1 MDNLIPAFPLS
12 LGASERQVMQIVK
25 RHQPIARSRI
35 TELTS
40 LSQQSVHRLVEG
52 LTAQRLLTSEKA
64 IVTGRGKPSPQ
75 IVLDNTSAASLGVS
89 IRTDK
94 VDMRAMTLS
103 GQEIAC
109 TVLSSA
115 PSDRDAVLREV
126 RETLIRWFDDGP
138 LADRKAIGIGVA
150 MQGYRTTHRNRYT
163 APLPIDSWSRLDIE
177 KLFSTE
183 LELPTYSENNAN
195 CAALAEQHCGG
206 GREFESFA
214 YLSFNFGFGG
224 GIVLNQKLVAGGF
237 GNAGELS
244 DLFLPE
250 EVPHRPAL
258 GELLKRLA
266 ADGISIAD
274 VSELQRN
281 FDPEWAGVVEWL
293 TDISP
298 YLNLTVRALR
308 AIADPE
314 AIFFGGEAP
323 VALRNCM
330 IAKCDRPSA
339 NRYGEITPFP
349 KLLLSNLSG
358 DVAALGAAILPL
370 STLVF

>member
-1 MDNLIPAFPLS
+1 
-12 LGASERQVMQIVK
+12 MQIVN

-52 LTAQRLLTSEKA
+52 LCAQRLLTSEKA

-75 IVLDNTSAASLGVS
+75 IVLDNMSTASLGVS

-94 VDMRAMTLS
+94 VDLRAMTLS

-115 PSDRDAVLREV
+115 PNERDAVLREV
-126 RETLIRWFDDGP
+126 RETLVRWFDNGP
-138 LADRKAIGIGVA
+138 LADRQAIGIGIA

-163 APLPIDSWSRLDIE
+163 APLPIDNWSRLDIE
-177 KLFSTE
+177 DLFSTE
-183 LELPTYSENNAN
+183 LDLPAYSENNAN
-195 CAALAEQHCGG
+195 CAALAEHHCGG
-206 GREFESFA
+206 GRDFNSFA

-224 GIVLNQKLVAGGF
+224 GIVLNQNLVTGGF

-250 EVPHRPAL
+250 EMPHRPAL

-266 ADGISIAD
+266 EDGIPIAEI
-274 VSELQRN
+274 SELQRK
-281 FDPEWAGVVEWL
+281 FDPEWKGVAEWL
-293 TDISP
+293 SDISP
-298 YLNLTVRALR
+298 CLNLTIRALR

-323 VALRNCM
+323 ETLRNSM
-330 IAKCDRPSA
+330 IALCDRPSA
-339 NRYGEITPFP
+339 NRYGEFTPFP
-349 KLLLSNLSG
+349 KLLLSSLSG

-370 STLVF
+370 GSIVF

>member
-1 MDNLIPAFPLS
+1 MIPAFPLS

-25 RHQPIARSRI
+25 RHEPIARSRI

-52 LTAQRLLTSEKA
+52 LTAQSLLTSEKA

-94 VDMRAMTLS
+94 VDLRAMTLS

-115 PSDRDAVLREV
+115 PNDRDAVLREV
-126 RETLIRWFDDGP
+126 RETLVRWFDDGP

-177 KLFSTE
+177 ELFSTE
-183 LELPTYSENNAN
+183 LDLPAYSENNAN

-224 GIVLNQKLVAGGF
+224 GIVLNHKLVAGGF

-250 EVPHRPAL
+250 EMPHRPAL

-281 FDPEWAGVVEWL
+281 FDPERAAVGEWL

-298 YLNLTVRALR
+298 YLNLTIRALR

-323 VALRNCM
+323 EALRNRM

-339 NRYGEITPFP
+339 NRYGEVTPFP

-370 STLVF
+370 GTLVF